1 MERTTNI
8 SLINLLNDQKT
19 RSLILQTVTLILVL
33 LLVFLIIQNIT
44 VNLASVGKE
53 FSFGFLNYPAG
64 YDITFQPFIEYSP
77 TDTHMWA
84 GLVGLLNTLLVAVTG
99 IILATIFGFIL
110 GICRLS
116 SNFLVNKL
124 SYLFVEFTRNV
135 PVLLHIIIIH
145 SIIIHSLPVP
155 KKALS
160 IGDAVHLTNR
170 GFFIP
175 KPTFQDG
182 FNYVIVALIVSII
195 LAVIYRIWAKQ
206 VQTKTGKIYP
216 VFSVGLII
224 IFGITGITFFAS
236 GAPVGLEI
244 PSLRGFNFRGG
255 LAVRPEYI
263 ALWFALSYYT
273 SAFIAEIV
281 RGGILAIHKGQTE
294 AAYAIGLTPKRTL
307 QLVIIPQAM
316 RIIIPPLASQYLNLT
331 KNSSLAIAIGYMDIV
346 ATLGGISLMQTGKE
360 METMI
365 IVLLVYLL
373 CSLFISLLMNIY
385 NRSIRIKDR

>member
-1 MERTTNI
+1 MQRPTNI
-8 SLINLLNDQKT
+8 NPINLLNDQKI

-33 LLVFLIIQNIT
+33 LLVFLILQNIT

-77 TDTHMWA
+77 TDTHFRA

-99 IILATIFGFIL
+99 IIFATILGFVL

-116 SNFLVNKL
+116 SNFLVNRL

-135 PVLLHIIIIH
+135 PILLHILFIH
-145 SIIIHSLPVP
+145 SIIIHTLPVP
-155 KKALS
+155 KKAIS
-160 IGDAVHLTNR
+160 IADTVHLTNR

-175 KPTFQDG
+175 RPTFEDG
-182 FNYVIVALIVSII
+182 FTYVIAALFVSII
-195 LAVIYRIWAKQ
+195 FAIIYRVWAKR
-206 VQTKTGKIYP
+206 VQTETGKIYP
-216 VFSVGLII
+216 IFSISLII
-224 IFGITGITFFAS
+224 VFGITGITFLLS
-236 GAPVGLEI
+236 GAPIGFEI
-244 PSLRGFNFRGG
+244 PVLRGFNFRGG

-273 SAFIAEIV
+273 AAFIAEIV

-294 AAYAIGLTPKRTL
+294 AAYAVGLTPNRTL
-307 QLVIIPQAM
+307 QLVTIPQAM

-331 KNSSLAIAIGYMDIV
+331 KNSSLALAIGYMDIV
-346 ATLGGISLMQTGKE
+346 ATIGGISLMQTGKE

-373 CSLFISLLMNIY
+373 CSLFISLLMNLY

>member
-8 SLINLLNDQKT
+8 SLINLLNDQKI

-53 FSFGFLNYPAG
+53 FSFDFLAYPAG

-77 TDTHMWA
+77 TDTHFRA
-84 GLVGLLNTLLVAVTG
+84 ALVGLLNTLLVAVTG
-99 IILATIFGFIL
+99 IILATILGFIL

-116 SNFLVNKL
+116 SNFLVNRL

-135 PVLLHIIIIH
+135 PVLLHILFIH

-175 KPTFQDG
+175 RPIFQDG
-182 FNYVIVALIVSII
+182 FNYVIVAIIVSVI
-195 LAVIYRIWAKQ
+195 LFVIYRAWAKQ

-236 GAPVGLEI
+236 GAPIGLEI

-281 RGGILAIHKGQTE
+281 RGGILAVHKGQTE
-294 AAYAIGLTPKRTL
+294 AAYAVGLTPKRTL
-307 QLVIIPQAM
+307 QLVIIPQAL

-331 KNSSLAIAIGYMDIV
+331 KNSSLALAIGYMDIM
-346 ATLGGISLMQTGKE
+346 ATIGGISLMQTGKE

-385 NRSIRIKDR
+385 NRSIGIKDR

>member
-33 LLVFLIIQNIT
+33 LLVFFIIQNIT

-53 FSFGFLNYPAG
+53 FSFSFLNYPAG
-64 YDITFQPFIEYSP
+64 YDITFQPFVDYSP

-84 GLVGLLNTLLVAVTG
+84 GLVGLLNTLLVAITG
-99 IILATIFGFIL
+99 IILATILGFFL

-124 SYLFVEFTRNV
+124 SYIFVEFTRNV
-135 PVLLHIIIIH
+135 PVLLHIVIVH

-160 IGDAVHLTNR
+160 IGDTIHLTNR

-175 KPTFQDG
+175 RPTFQDG

-195 LAVIYRIWAKQ
+195 LAVIYRVWAKR
-206 VQTKTGKIYP
+206 VQERTGKIYP
-216 VFSVGLII
+216 IFSTIVFIVV
-224 IFGITGITFFAS
+224 GITGAAFFTT
-236 GAPVGLEI
+236 GTPIGFEI
-244 PSLRGFNFRGG
+244 PTLRGFNFRGG

-281 RGGILAIHKGQTE
+281 RGGILAVHKGQTE
-294 AAYAIGLTPKRTL
+294 AAYAVGLTPKRTL
-307 QLVIIPQAM
+307 QLVIIPQAL

-331 KNSSLAIAIGYMDIV
+331 KNSSLAIAIGYMDIM

-373 CSLFISLLMNIY
+373 CSLFISMLMNIY
-385 NRSIRIKDR
+385 NRKIRIKDR

>member
-33 LLVFLIIQNIT
+33 LLVFFIIQNIT

-77 TDTHMWA
+77 TDTHFRA

-99 IILATIFGFIL
+99 IILATILGFTL

-116 SNFLVNKL
+116 SNFLVNRL
-124 SYLFVEFTRNV
+124 SYLFIEFTRNV
-135 PVLLHIIIIH
+135 PVLLHIIFIH
-145 SIIIHSLPVP
+145 SIIIHTLPVP
-155 KKALS
+155 KKAISLADT
-160 IGDAVHLTNR
+160 IHLTNR
-170 GFFIP
+170 GFYIP
-175 KPTFQDG
+175 RPTFQDG
-182 FNYVIVALIVSII
+182 FNYVIVALIIAI
-195 LAVIYRIWAKQ
+195 FLAVIYRIWAKR
-206 VQTKTGKIYP
+206 VQERTGKIYP
-216 VFSVGLII
+216 IFSAIVFII
-224 IFGITGITFFAS
+224 VGITGITFFTT
-236 GAPVGLEI
+236 GAPIGFEI
-244 PSLRGFNFRGG
+244 PTLRGFNFRGG

-273 SAFIAEIV
+273 SSFIAEIV
-281 RGGILAIHKGQTE
+281 RGGILAVHKGQTE
-294 AAYAIGLTPKRTL
+294 AAYAVGLTPNRTL
-307 QLVIIPQAM
+307 QLVTIPQAM

-331 KNSSLAIAIGYMDIV
+331 KNSSLAIAIGYMDIM

-365 IVLLVYLL
+365 IVLVVYLL